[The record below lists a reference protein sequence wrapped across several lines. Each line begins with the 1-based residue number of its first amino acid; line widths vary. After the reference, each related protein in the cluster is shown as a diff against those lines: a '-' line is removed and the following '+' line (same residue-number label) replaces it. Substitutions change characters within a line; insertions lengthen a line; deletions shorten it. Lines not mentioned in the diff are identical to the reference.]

1 MKSWVRNTLR
11 AGVLAAGFLL
21 FAASP
26 AHAGDQFSKGNSG
39 LLTGNNVSVPI
50 AVAAPVCGN
59 GGGGAGGGAGISKG
73 CYADASNDD
82 SGTQV
87 SDGNSGAGTGNNVS
101 VPIAVAAPICGNG
114 VGIFGGGLGISD
126 TCVATASNNEGAG
139 MGGQLTKDNSGLIT
153 GNNWSSPI
161 AVAVPVCG
169 NGGGGAGGGVGISK
183 LCVADAHNGTAG
195 EVQLTKDN
203 SGAGVGNNI
212 SIPSSWSVPVCGNG
226 VGIFGFGLG
235 ISDTCVAS
243 SSNGE
248 DGYAMKS
255 GKKAANKVT
264 ETTTRA
270 TEALPIAAP
279 LPAPAPEVQL
289 PSPAG
294 ELLGGVAAPDV
305 SNPTQN
311 NSVSLPLS

>member
-50 AVAAPVCGN
+50 AVAAP
-59 GGGGAGGGAGISKG
+59 
-73 CYADASNDD
+73 
-82 SGTQV
+82 
-87 SDGNSGAGTGNNVS
+87 
-101 VPIAVAAPICGNG
+101 ICGNG

-126 TCVATASNNEGAG
+126 TCVATASNSEGAAG
-139 MGGQLTKDNSGLIT
+139 GGQLTKNNTGLGT

-183 LCVADAHNGTAG
+183 LCVADAHNGNAG
-195 EVQLTKDN
+195 ELQLTKDN
-203 SGAGVGNNI
+203 SGLGVGNNI

-255 GKKAANKVT
+255 GKQAVNKVT
-264 ETTTRA
+264 KVNETTSKV
-270 TEALPIAAP
+270 TESLPSLPVEAP
-279 LPAPAPEVQL
+279 LPAPAPAVQL

-294 ELLGGVAAPDV
+294 ELVGSSTPDL
-305 SNPTQN
+305 SNPTQG
-311 NSVSLPLS
+311 NSIALPLA